1 MKILEG
7 KFEVIDSFV
16 IRNRNEFYLI
26 GQIKE
31 GIIKENWF
39 VNIPF
44 NKSLSMTIRISAIE
58 DVEFSSEDANYKLI
72 IVKGDS
78 ETLDFLLGLKIESE
92 LLEITV
98 EGQD

>member
-1 MKILEG
+1 MKISEG
-7 KFEVIDSFV
+7 KFQVIDSFV

-26 GQIKE
+26 GQLKE

-44 NKSLSMTIRISAIE
+44 NQSLSMTVRISAIE
-58 DVEFSSEDANYKLI
+58 NVEFSSDEVNYKLI
-72 IVKGDS
+72 IVKGDT

-92 LLEITV
+92 LLEITID
-98 EGQD
+98 GQD